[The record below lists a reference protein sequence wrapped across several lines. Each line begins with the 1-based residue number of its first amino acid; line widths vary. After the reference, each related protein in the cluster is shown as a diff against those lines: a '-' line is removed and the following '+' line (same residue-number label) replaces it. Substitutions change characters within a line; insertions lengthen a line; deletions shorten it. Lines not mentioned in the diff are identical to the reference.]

1 MSEAGIPWLTVTQ
14 GPLVTLFLNPRVGK
28 LHSIPQEKI
37 TLPGWTQAG
46 VRDRFPE
53 VKGFCS
59 QWNWAAERKPP
70 MSMVPQGCHLTLWP
84 KQDPG
89 PWPSPPVAIGTGT
102 VYCKDIIKFEWNNRR
117 EHVAGGGGGR
127 GGGGL
132 QSPGMTA
139 PVWTEWARDHAF
151 RGQDTH
157 DDSTATSVLL
167 LLWLNLLPLYPGLQ
181 TQPTLPLSG

>member
-117 EHVAGGGGGR
+117 EHVAGGGGG
-127 GGGGL
+127 GGGGGS
-132 QSPGMTA
+132 SPQA
-139 PVWTEWARDHAF
+139 WR
-151 RGQDTH
+151 
-157 DDSTATSVLL
+157 
-167 LLWLNLLPLYPGLQ
+167 
-181 TQPTLPLSG
+181 PLSGQSGPGTMLSGDRTHTMIPQPPLCSCFSD